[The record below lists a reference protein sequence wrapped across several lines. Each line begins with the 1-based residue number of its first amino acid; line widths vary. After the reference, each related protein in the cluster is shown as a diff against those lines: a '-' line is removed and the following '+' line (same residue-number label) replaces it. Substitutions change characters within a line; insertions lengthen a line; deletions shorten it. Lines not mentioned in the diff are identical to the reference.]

1 MKTNKKRLIAC
12 VAISLLASVQPAVA
26 GHEVEKPETT
36 VRPVESMMFHVR
48 NKKNKFKFPKKLK
61 PSFKNARR
69 Y

>member
-1 MKTNKKRLIAC
+1 MKTNKKRLITC
-12 VAISLLASVQPAVA
+12 VTISLLASIQPAAA
-26 GHEVEKPETT
+26 GREIEKPETT

-61 PSFKNARR
+61 PSFRNARR

>member
-1 MKTNKKRLIAC
+1 MKTNKKRLITC
-12 VAISLLASVQPAVA
+12 VAISLFASIQPAAA
-26 GHEVEKPETT
+26 GREVEKPETT